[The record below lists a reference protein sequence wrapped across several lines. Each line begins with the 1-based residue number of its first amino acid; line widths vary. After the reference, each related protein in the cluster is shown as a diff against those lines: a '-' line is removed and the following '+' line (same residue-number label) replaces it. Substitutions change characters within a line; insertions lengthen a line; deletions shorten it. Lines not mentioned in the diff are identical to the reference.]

1 MGRIGQGLCKIID
14 LTTGD
19 YKPAYEHYGGWDAAQ
34 ALDDVNKIRLPIR
47 DSPFA
52 GRVPHYGGN
61 EEVIRDDIIQRLKD
75 SPNKSE
81 YDIKVGKR
89 CEGLQLAAAMDKP
102 FVNLARNAE
111 SNTMAIPL
119 GEFNADEQKLIR
131 NDKFPDIEIR
141 ETNFDKFT
149 TKLQKTETPYP
160 QHLPQTEL
168 DFIDNDGGEYFLD
181 INNKYAIDSTGSNV
195 RADAFEVSGQPVG
208 DRTKEDLFAQQNSD
222 RTVSS
227 DNLRQQNNFKARQE
241 VGKYSGMPTQGR
253 GAEQDAIQAAI
264 ERTLM
269 ARNIGGKYYKGMR
282 HRKRE
287 DSESD

>member
-14 LTTGD
+14 FATGD

-34 ALDDVNKIRLPIR
+34 AIDDINKIRLPIR

-52 GRVPHYGGN
+52 GRKPHYGGN
-61 EEVIRDDIIQRLKD
+61 EEVIRDDIIERLKETT
-75 SPNKSE
+75 NKSE

-102 FVNLARNAE
+102 FVNLERNGE
-111 SNTMAIPL
+111 SNTMALPL

-149 TKLQKTETPYP
+149 SKLQKTETPYP
-160 QHLPQTEL
+160 QNMPQTEL
-168 DFIDNDGGEYFLD
+168 DFIDNNGGEYFLD
-181 INNKYAIDSTGSNV
+181 INNKYAIDAGGSNV
-195 RADAFEVSGQPVG
+195 RADAYEVSGQPVG
-208 DRTKEDLFAQQNSD
+208 DRTKESLFAQQNSD

-241 VGKYSGMPTQGR
+241 VGKYSGLPTQGR
-253 GAEQDAIQAAI
+253 MSEQDAIQAAI
-264 ERTLM
+264 ERTMM
-269 ARNIGGKYYKGMR
+269 ARNVGGRYHKHFR
-282 HRKRE
+282 HRKHY

>member
-14 LTTGD
+14 FATGD
-19 YKPAYEHYGGWDAAQ
+19 YKPAYEHYEGWDAAQ
-34 ALDDVNKIRLPIR
+34 AIDDINKIRLPIR

-52 GRVPHYGGN
+52 GRKPHYGGN
-61 EEVIRDDIIQRLKD
+61 EEVIRDDIVQRLKETT
-75 SPNKSE
+75 NKSE
-81 YDIKVGKR
+81 YDVKVGKR

-102 FVNLARNAE
+102 FINLERNGE
-111 SNTMAIPL
+111 SNTMALPL

-131 NDKFPDIEIR
+131 NDRFPDIEIR

-160 QHLPQTEL
+160 QNMPQTEL

-181 INNKYAIDSTGSNV
+181 INNKYAIDAGGSNV

-208 DRTKEDLFAQQNSD
+208 DRTKESLFAQQTGD
-222 RTVSS
+222 KTVSS
-227 DNLRQQNNFKARQE
+227 DNMRQQNNFKARQE
-241 VGKYSGMPTQGR
+241 VGKFSGMPTQGR
-253 GAEQDAIQAAI
+253 GAEQDAIQRAI
-264 ERTLM
+264 ERTM
-269 ARNIGGKYYKGMR
+269 ATRNVGGRYYKGMR

>member
-19 YKPAYEHYGGWDAAQ
+19 YKPAYEHYKGWDAAQ
-34 ALDDVNKIRLPIR
+34 AIDDINKIRLPIR

-52 GRVPHYGGN
+52 GSVPHYGGN

-75 SPNKSE
+75 SPNKTE
-81 YDIKVGKR
+81 FDIKVGKR

-102 FVNLARNAE
+102 FINLARNAE
-111 SNTMAIPL
+111 SNIMALPL
-119 GEFNADEQKLIR
+119 GEFNAEEQKLIR

-149 TKLQKTETPYP
+149 AKLQKTETPYP
-160 QHLPQTEL
+160 QNMPQTEL
-168 DFIDNDGGEYFLD
+168 DFIDNDGGSYFTD
-181 INNKYAIDSTGSNV
+181 INNKYVVDSTGSNV

-208 DRTKEDLFAQQNSD
+208 DRTTSDLFAQQNSD

-227 DNLRQQNNFKARQE
+227 DNMRMQNNFKARQE
-241 VGKYSGMPTQGR
+241 VGKFSGMPTQGR

-264 ERTLM
+264 ERTL
-269 ARNIGGKYYKGMR
+269 ASRNIGGRYFKGMR